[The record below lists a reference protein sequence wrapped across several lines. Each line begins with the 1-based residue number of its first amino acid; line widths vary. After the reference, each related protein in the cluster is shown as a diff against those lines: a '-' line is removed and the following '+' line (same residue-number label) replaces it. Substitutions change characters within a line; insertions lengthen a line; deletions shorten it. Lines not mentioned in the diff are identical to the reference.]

1 MYNFIKVPNLFDTS
15 VYYEKNLTVMKTK
28 AILISMLCSVFLTF
42 AQEKPQK
49 VNSIVK
55 EPHDFEWFTQQYSL
69 WGKELKK
76 DSKNG
81 DAWINFY
88 AAARMARYTAKDENE
103 KTVWTTKESEV
114 VPQMEKAIK
123 GTFAYYRIMAWYYS
137 IWKTHDKKE
146 QEKIAQY
153 SLKAYELNP
162 LNPDIYPTLMNI
174 YEILTPNSEKLKE
187 VAIRWKESGHHSPNL
202 MARAYNSLINAKE
215 KAILMTGGDN
225 DTYPLWIAQCAD
237 NFRKDVHV
245 WNIYLITNPEYRNRL
260 FKELNIPALEGDV
273 EISKIIEHIIKNRGD
288 LPLYFSNKGIVAK
301 DSAFYEKLYNVG
313 VIYQYSE
320 EMMDN
325 TALIVNHFENK
336 FLLDHVKY
344 NFYQSEFPEMDRNHN
359 YSYLPGLMALYQHY
373 YLIENNEKAK
383 KTKDL
388 LIQLTKGTPYFE
400 DIKVQLNLE

>member
-1 MYNFIKVPNLFDTS
+1 
-15 VYYEKNLTVMKTK
+15 MKAK

-55 EPHDFEWFTQQYSL
+55 EPHDFEWFTQQYAL

-81 DAWINFY
+81 DAWINYF
-88 AAARMARYTAKDENE
+88 ASARMAKNVAKDENE
-103 KTVWTTKESEV
+103 KKEWTTKESEV
-114 VPQMEKAIK
+114 IPQMEKAIK
-123 GTFAYYRIMAWYYS
+123 GTFAYYRIMAWHYS
-137 IWKTHDKKE
+137 IWQTHDKKE

-162 LNPDIYPTLMNI
+162 LSADIYPTLMNI

-187 VAIRWKESGHHSPNL
+187 VATRWKESGHHSPSL
-202 MARAYNSLINAKE
+202 MALAYNTLINTKE
-215 KAILMTGGDN
+215 NAILITGGDN
-225 DTYPLWIAQCAD
+225 DTYPLWIAQQVD

-245 WNIYLITNPEYRNRL
+245 WNIYLISNTEYRNRL

-273 EISKIIEHIIKNRGD
+273 EMSKIIEHIIKNRGD

-301 DSAFYEKLYNVG
+301 DSTFYEKLYNVG
-313 VIYQYSE
+313 IIYQYSE
-320 EMMDN
+320 EMMEN
-325 TALIVNHFENK
+325 MALIVNHFENK

-344 NFYQSEFPEMDRNHN
+344 NFYQSEFPEMDRKINL
-359 YSYLPGLMALYQHY
+359 SYIHGLFALYLHY
-373 YLIENNEKAK
+373 DLIENNEKANE
-383 KTKDL
+383 TKDL
-388 LIQLTKGTPYFE
+388 LIRLTKGTPHYE
-400 DIKVQLNLE
+400 NLKVQLNLE